1 MLLIAWRV
9 LRLAMDFAAQ
19 WRAGDM
25 IASGPAPAAIS
36 NRPDLALLLAG
47 MGWFVAINMI
57 AGTEDAWKPT
67 ALAVLLLLFSLGAW
81 TVDRSIR

>member
-1 MLLIAWRV
+1 
-9 LRLAMDFAAQ
+9 
-19 WRAGDM
+19 
-25 IASGPAPAAIS
+25 
-36 NRPDLALLLAG
+36 